1 MNQANIMAQMRKMQQ
16 EMTKAQEELA
26 NTVVTGTASGDAV
39 KVEMTCDHRVKA
51 VAIAREAIDPED
63 AETLE
68 DLIVVACNDALKKAD
83 EATQSRM
90 GQVTGG
96 LNIPGLSSVPN
107 SGSIA
112 GPVQALINEFSKLPT
127 IGPKTAARLVF
138 YLLNRPRN
146 EAQSLAEAILSVKDR
161 VQLCSN
167 CFSITE
173 DDPCPIC
180 SDEQRDGT
188 MICVVAEAKDI
199 FALERTGAYKGRYHV
214 LGGLISP
221 MDGIGPAQLRVKEL
235 VDRMGRENPGEIILA
250 TNPNA
255 EGEATALYLSRLL
268 TPLTSSVT
276 RLAYG
281 LPIGGDLDYA
291 DEVTLAKAI
300 EGRRTL

>member
-1 MNQANIMAQMRKMQQ
+1 M
-16 EMTKAQEELA
+16 
-26 NTVVTGTASGDAV
+26 
-39 KVEMTCDHRVKA
+39 
-51 VAIAREAIDPED
+51 
-63 AETLE
+63 
-68 DLIVVACNDALKKAD
+68 
-83 EATQSRM
+83 
-90 GQVTGG
+90 
-96 LNIPGLSSVPN
+96 PN

-167 CFSITE
+167 CFAITE
-173 DDPCPIC
+173 EDPCPIC